1 MVLAHRVDY
10 IGTADREGDV
20 VTVAYLDILVYDFE
34 HVPRLVIQ
42 KRQHG
47 CHGVGQRI
55 AVREVVTAAVDGI
68 DAAPEKE
75 MQALGI
81 LRRPIGLGVI
91 VAYLAFADQYGVE
104 PRIVQVGERDRL
116 FVGGLQFVGPALL
129 AAGDVSVVGFVVLRG
144 QTGSGR
150 KLCRVAENTV
160 QVLIHLPVLAL
171 LDVGKKLT
179 PGRERLQRLFSPVV
193 LYDRGERQP
202 PRAALESSGYTYDEV
217 DRNLAVAFGYGFR
230 LGDDVDGLN
239 VLALDGDF
247 ARGVAFDL
255 GQIGA
260 VAATVHRDPAHLGHG
275 TFYVLDLG
283 SFHGAVAGQVDV
295 GRRGAAL
302 QGVRHGAGE
311 HQDSQGY
318 GNE

>member
-1 MVLAHRVDY
+1 
-10 IGTADREGDV
+10 
-20 VTVAYLDILVYDFE
+20 
-34 HVPRLVIQ
+34 
-42 KRQHG
+42 
-47 CHGVGQRI
+47 
-55 AVREVVTAAVDGI
+55 
-68 DAAPEKE
+68 

-81 LRRPIGLGVI
+81 LRRPVGLGVVI
-91 VAYLAFADQYGVE
+91 PDLPFADQHGVE
-104 PRIVQVGERDRL
+104 PRVVQVRERDRL
-116 FVGGLQFVGPALL
+116 LVGGLQLLGPTLL
-129 AAGDVSVVGFVVLRG
+129 SACDVAVVGFVVLRG
-144 QTGSGR
+144 QAGSGR
-150 KLCRVAENTV
+150 KLCRVAENAV
-160 QVLIHLPVLAL
+160 QVLVHLPVLAL

-179 PGRERLQRLFSPVV
+179 PDRERLQRLFSPVV

-260 VAATVHRDPAHLGHG
+260 VAATVHRDAAHLGHG
-275 TFYVLDLG
+275 TLDVLDLG
-283 SFHGAVAGQVDV
+283 GLDGAVAGQVDV

-302 QGVRHGAGE
+302 
-311 HQDSQGY
+311 
-318 GNE
+318 